1 MPTPSAIDAANEFRR
16 KLEKQEAESAARM
29 ATIYGRIYDSLL
41 DDINKLAAEIAA
53 MDKLAREDIIKLAR
67 SQAILQQ
74 IEEQVTR
81 FGGVVQGEITV
92 IQRAAIQQGLDDAL
106 KMMQASLPEEL
117 PPEIKSRIAAS
128 FTLLPSDAVEAAAGL
143 LGADSPLR
151 AALENKYGQFVADNV
166 ETHLLDGLAKGQG
179 PRQVAQ
185 LLERNLKKGLGTGLS
200 SALTTIRT
208 AQIKSHQIATHANYL
223 ANQNVV
229 KEWVWVSALDSR
241 CCLSCIEQHG
251 TVHPITETLN
261 DHYNGRCAAVPV
273 TIAYRDLGLDIPEVT
288 TPTISGEDWFNSQ
301 PAAVQR
307 EMMGG
312 AMYDAYKA
320 GQVGFGDFSR
330 KHDDPAYGEMLREA
344 SLKDILG
351 WLL

>member
-117 PPEIKSRIAAS
+117 PP
-128 FTLLPSDAVEAAAGL
+128 
-143 LGADSPLR
+143 
-151 AALENKYGQFVADNV
+151 
-166 ETHLLDGLAKGQG
+166 
-179 PRQVAQ
+179 
-185 LLERNLKKGLGTGLS
+185 
-200 SALTTIRT
+200 
-208 AQIKSHQIATHANYL
+208 
-223 ANQNVV
+223 
-229 KEWVWVSALDSR
+229 
-241 CCLSCIEQHG
+241 
-251 TVHPITETLN
+251 
-261 DHYNGRCAAVPV
+261 
-273 TIAYRDLGLDIPEVT
+273 
-288 TPTISGEDWFNSQ
+288 
-301 PAAVQR
+301 
-307 EMMGG
+307 
-312 AMYDAYKA
+312 
-320 GQVGFGDFSR
+320 
-330 KHDDPAYGEMLREA
+330 
-344 SLKDILG
+344 
-351 WLL
+351 